1 MNYWTKTEDYDAI
14 CLRTSKETIVSGYRT
29 GGSEEGK
36 VIQKDDDSN
45 VLFNGRSLP
54 TDSVLGSM
62 TLALFRIPAVI
73 LLLSTPPLVRARRE
87 EEKGKIAFKICPL
100 SARFM
105 VNCSFFQ
112 KHKMMVHILFSG
124 EKRQSD
130 ISVKTLRDFLMLLL
144 ALGYLFWVV

>member
-1 MNYWTKTEDYDAI
+1 MNYWTKTEGYDAI
-14 CLRTSKETIVSGYRT
+14 CLRTSKETIISGYRA

-87 EEKGKIAFKICPL
+87 RRKGK
-100 SARFM
+100 
-105 VNCSFFQ
+105 NSF
-112 KHKMMVHILFSG
+112 
-124 EKRQSD
+124 
-130 ISVKTLRDFLMLLL
+130 
-144 ALGYLFWVV
+144 